1 MDTLRLW
8 INRLLGRETVVE
20 AELLGVPLRL
30 AVQARRELRRI
41 HSISEETPFVRRMFE
56 FLANGDVVFD
66 VGANIGL
73 IGLLLARHSPEALRI
88 HCFEPEPQNFEALRR
103 NISKNRLSERVF
115 AHRLALT
122 DESGEAVLFVRGGP
136 GEGRHSMVAAKGST
150 ASIRIPT
157 LTASDFIASQGDAP
171 DLVKIDV
178 EGAEG
183 RVLAGMEPIFQQR
196 RPREVF
202 MELHLKGDG
211 ETMPGGA
218 PILEWMAQQGYELVW
233 ELGRGRSRH
242 VHFR

>member
-8 INRLLGRETVVE
+8 INRLLGRDTVLDT
-20 AELLGVPLRL
+20 ELLGVPLRL

-41 HSISEETPFVRRMFE
+41 HSISAEAPFVQRMFE
-56 FLANGDVVFD
+56 FLSSGDVVFD

-73 IGLLLARHSPEALRI
+73 TGLLLAQHSTKARRI
-88 HCFEPEPQNFEALRR
+88 HCFEPEPQNFESLRR
-103 NISKNRLSERVF
+103 NISENRLSERVF

-122 DESGEAVLFVRGGP
+122 DESGKAVLFVRGGP
-136 GEGRHSMVAAKGST
+136 GEGRHSMVTAKGSK
-150 ASIRIPT
+150 ASIRIPA
-157 LTASDFIASQGDAP
+157 LSASDFVASQGQAP

-183 RVLAGMEPIFQQR
+183 RVLAGMEPLFQQR

-202 MELHLKGDG
+202 LELHLKGDG
-211 ETMPGGA
+211 ERMPGGC
-218 PILEWMAQQGYELVW
+218 PIREWMARQGYELVW
-233 ELGRGRSRH
+233 EAGRGRTRH